1 MSDYKLTVD
10 VGVIIIQ
17 VLSYTISVFGFTFI
31 HRFEKFSWVWIFVF
45 LSILLAQTVPRLNSS
60 SSSVSMAQDGIAG
73 PFLSF
78 IAINFSSASGWS
90 PIVADYYC
98 NYSSNT
104 PTWKVFLL
112 TVFGIG
118 IPTIFTTVIRSCV
131 GELAFNSSD
140 SIYSEAFSKHGPGG
154 LLQTVY
160 HPIGFSK
167 FSMVILMFSVLGNN
181 IVSCYSS
188 GLSIQLLVI
197 TSMPFQ
203 GFCGRC
209 SWQLSPRFSPWP
221 AKTAWLPLF
230 RILLAFWDTGLCA
243 LR

>member
-1 MSDYKLTVD
+1 
-10 VGVIIIQ
+10 
-17 VLSYTISVFGFTFI
+17 
-31 HRFEKFSWVWIFVF
+31 
-45 LSILLAQTVPRLNSS
+45 
-60 SSSVSMAQDGIAG
+60 MAQDGIAG

-167 FSMVILMFSVLGNN
+167 FTLGDYFHAIPRLLWPLFVA
-181 IVSCYSS
+181 IVSAVLAMAGKDSLAAVVQNFVSLLGYWTVCFT
-188 GLSIQLLVI
+188 IILLVED
-197 TSMPFQ
+197 T
-203 GFCGRC
+203 
-209 SWQLSPRFSPWP
+209 W
-221 AKTAWLPLF
+221 F
-230 RILLAFWDTGLCA
+230 RL
-243 LR
+243 